1 MSKNTQARPSSQVPL
16 PPPQNQRLQRSQSIP
31 INYQYSQPKP
41 IIKNHESHTISHYK
55 KQTSLCHSHS
65 VKFRI
70 DEDDEDE
77 EDEEGESHEI
87 DLFSSQDEIY
97 SDTHNTGNHQ
107 TGNNHQKAKVYH
119 AMSSYSSNFTENST
133 SSQKSINSDSFTS
146 NLKYAP
152 DSNTTQIERNHPS
165 TSSGGT
171 EPISIVPRRKLSVP
185 RFDEHESKI
194 DEIVTT
200 IGQTFDGLSFE
211 SNELASS
218 MHERVGSVIQTI
230 KTGWTSSTE

>member
-1 MSKNTQARPSSQVPL
+1 MSKNTQANPSSQVPL
-16 PPPQNQRLQRSQSIP
+16 PPPQNHRLQRSQSIP
-31 INYQYSQPKP
+31 INYQYSQHKP
-41 IIKNHESHTISHYK
+41 IIKNPETHTNSYYK

-70 DEDDEDE
+70 DENDEDE
-77 EDEEGESHEI
+77 EDEEGSCHEI
-87 DLFSSQDEIY
+87 DLFSSQDEIF
-97 SDTHNTGNHQ
+97 SDTHDTGNHQ
-107 TGNNHQKAKVYH
+107 TGNNHKKAKVYH

-133 SSQKSINSDSFTS
+133 SSQKSMNSGNVTS
-146 NLKYAP
+146 DLKYGQR
-152 DSNTTQIERNHPS
+152 NTTQIERNNPS

-185 RFDEHESKI
+185 RFDVHESKI